1 METIFPGLPLALPGL
16 HSFTGSDYTAAFYW
30 KGKVAPLR
38 LLMKE
43 DGLEWIKAFRK
54 MSLPTFNLEADIEG
68 FVCALYG
75 RRDSRST
82 NVVRPRKIL
91 RRQASNKKT
100 GANEKNEDRL
110 KKVDCGLLPP
120 CQKVLMKKILRAQ
133 LVARMWFNA
142 DEAEPNFGFGT
153 YGIRLA
159 HG

>member
-1 METIFPGLPLALPGL
+1 M
-16 HSFTGSDYTAAFYW
+16 
-30 KGKVAPLR
+30 R
-38 LLMKE
+38 L
-43 DGLEWIKAFRK
+43 
-54 MSLPTFNLEADIEG
+54 
-68 FVCALYG
+68 
-75 RRDSRST
+75 
-82 NVVRPRKIL
+82 
-91 RRQASNKKT
+91 QASNKNT
-100 GANEKNEDRL
+100 GANEKKKDRL